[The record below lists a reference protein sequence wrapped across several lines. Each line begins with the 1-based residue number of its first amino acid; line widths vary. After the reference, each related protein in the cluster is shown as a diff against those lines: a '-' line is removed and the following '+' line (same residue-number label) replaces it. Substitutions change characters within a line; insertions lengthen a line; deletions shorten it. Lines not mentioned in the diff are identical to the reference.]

1 MADSLVIIPTYN
13 EKENIAAI
21 IEAVFSLDIPLH
33 QSFHILIID
42 DNSPDGTAE
51 IIEQLIKKHPFA
63 LHLIKRN
70 EKQGLGSAYLRGF
83 VWALDKGY
91 NYICEM
97 DADFSHN
104 PADLLRLRTACDNQ
118 APVVVGSRYVKGGK
132 CKNWPLN
139 RKILSYGA
147 SFYVRLITG
156 MRVKDPTAGFVCYN
170 RAVLEMLDLEKIRF
184 KGYAFQIEM
193 KYAAMSMGY
202 EIIEVPITFIDR
214 IIGHS
219 KMSKNIIQEA
229 VFGVLNMHLSKFT
242 PNYYNKKNQVK
253 LRIDYSV
260 ARQF

>member
-70 EKQGLGSAYLRGF
+70 GKQGLGSAYLRGF
-83 VWALDKGY
+83 AWALDKGY

-104 PADLLRLRTACDNQ
+104 PVDLLRLRTACDN
-118 APVVVGSRYVKGGK
+118 
-132 CKNWPLN
+132 
-139 RKILSYGA
+139 
-147 SFYVRLITG
+147 
-156 MRVKDPTAGFVCYN
+156 
-170 RAVLEMLDLEKIRF
+170 
-184 KGYAFQIEM
+184 
-193 KYAAMSMGY
+193 
-202 EIIEVPITFIDR
+202 
-214 IIGHS
+214 
-219 KMSKNIIQEA
+219 
-229 VFGVLNMHLSKFT
+229 
-242 PNYYNKKNQVK
+242 
-253 LRIDYSV
+253 
-260 ARQF
+260 